1 MSLKNFTEAPR
12 SRVHR
17 SFSTYGL
24 KELQSFLDNLGSCT
38 EHGMDLSGSPS
49 SVLSLFLGSPSS
61 LFVKDHNDRSL
72 CSKDLVDEA
81 SKRKSGDNLSVV
93 ICFQQQPPPNLVAP
107 RSRVH
112 WSFSA

>member
-1 MSLKNFTEAPR
+1 MKWCEDA
-12 SRVHR
+12 
-17 SFSTYGL
+17 TYICTHKIVMGIQL
-24 KELQSFLDNLGSCT
+24 FICKQHIVQTFKVNLNLTVVPQSETRLQ
-38 EHGMDLSGSPS
+38 
-49 SVLSLFLGSPSS
+49 
-61 LFVKDHNDRSL
+61 DHNDRSL

>member
-1 MSLKNFTEAPR
+1 MLAMLNEPHLSLKLHAHSNLNNFVDST
-12 SRVHR
+12 SRPKINNR
-17 SFSTYGL
+17 
-24 KELQSFLDNLGSCT
+24 LQ
-38 EHGMDLSGSPS
+38 
-49 SVLSLFLGSPSS
+49 
-61 LFVKDHNDRSL
+61 DHNDRSL

-93 ICFQQQPPPNLVAP
+93 ICFQQQPPRNLVAP